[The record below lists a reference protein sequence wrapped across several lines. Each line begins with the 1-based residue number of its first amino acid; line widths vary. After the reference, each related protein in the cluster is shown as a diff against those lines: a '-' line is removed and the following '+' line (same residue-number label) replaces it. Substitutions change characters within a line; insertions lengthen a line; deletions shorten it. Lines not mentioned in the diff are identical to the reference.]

1 MSPDFVRARWPD
13 RNIRFIQVGR
23 AFAPIHEIPIAQ
35 IPYLIVAAKYFD
47 QDKIEHALLPFLNR
61 KLKVALRDIDWLMVN
76 YSKQFESCYFLQKD
90 YRHALDTFTPG
101 RELVSIYDMYN
112 NTLHMYRRRHFR
124 TYKQSHRMYLF
135 TGDHF
140 EETTIGQLLCLMWAI
155 EWGIVS
161 YACAKSSD
169 IKRHETHVSKT
180 NQEDIDKYKSQGV
193 KRKRTELVHR
203 PPSDVW
209 VVELPQTDLSLG
221 CFFDT

>member
-1 MSPDFVRARWPD
+1 
-13 RNIRFIQVGR
+13 
-23 AFAPIHEIPIAQ
+23 
-35 IPYLIVAAKYFD
+35 
-47 QDKIEHALLPFLNR
+47 
-61 KLKVALRDIDWLMVN
+61 
-76 YSKQFESCYFLQKD
+76 
-90 YRHALDTFTPG
+90 
-101 RELVSIYDMYN
+101 
-112 NTLHMYRRRHFR
+112 
-124 TYKQSHRMYLF
+124 MYLF